1 MDTSCIPY
9 VFFSLFATHNLLCSG
24 LPWYQVYILRHD
36 CDAPEL
42 RRQVVTLG
50 CQVVYVDYENPGFM
64 YVSGIL
70 PFFSH
75 TNQGTSFVAPV
86 AVGYPLQ
93 NAVRAGHIRV
103 TVTRLPGGLDLT
115 ELPDLR

>member
-1 MDTSCIPY
+1 
-9 VFFSLFATHNLLCSG
+9 
-24 LPWYQVYILRHD
+24 
-36 CDAPEL
+36 
-42 RRQVVTLG
+42 VTLG

-64 YVSGIL
+64 YVSIISL
-70 PFFSH
+70 FRQ

-86 AVGYPLQ
+86 AVGYPLED
-93 NAVRAGHIRV
+93 AVRAGHIRV